1 MFSVIKQGFCSK
13 LTSEFDTGYSQ
24 VSRLQNQ
31 LNQYSNSLR
40 INLSDH
46 TGFSPHTAISQFENS
61 VQANIFNM
69 VPNLSSYD
77 ELELL
82 INTCLYTRNN
92 SMLSKPFTMARAIFN
107 SVQSNAYT
115 FLNNL
120 ASMIPTEFNISSA
133 INNLVSFLNISGI
146 TLSIPNLN
154 QALVCMNQICNIN
167 IGSRSLDIQSFMSKY
182 YINDFGEFDHNS
194 FLSAEGL
201 AAEPIE
207 MINKVKYQVD
217 YINTQIEDSF
227 SSGIERLKTL
237 FPDEDD

>member
-13 LTSEFDTGYSQ
+13 LTGEFDIGYGQ
-24 VSRLQNQ
+24 IIRTQNQ

-61 VQANIFNM
+61 VQSNIWNM
-69 VPNLSSYD
+69 VPNLTSYD

-82 INTCLYTRNN
+82 INTCLYTKNN
-92 SMLSKPFTMARAIFN
+92 SMLSKPFTMARAIFD

-115 FLNNL
+115 FLSNL
-120 ASMIPTEFNISSA
+120 ASAIPTEFNIVSA

-146 TLSIPNLN
+146 TSSIPNLN
-154 QALVCMNQICNIN
+154 QALVCMNQICDIN
-167 IGSRSLDIQSFMSKY
+167 VSSRLSDLQSFMSKY
-182 YINDFGEFDHNS
+182 SINDFGEFDHNL
-194 FLSAEGL
+194 FLVTEGL
-201 AAEPIE
+201 ASEPIE

-217 YINTQIEDSF
+217 YVNTQIEDSF
-227 SSGIERLKTL
+227 TSGIERLKTL